1 VMFSAAYTDEFYR
14 ALRNALHYEV
24 EQYRHV
30 ASVEEECKVG
40 ELWDVVYR
48 LEERCRIEQ
57 PTQLPVLQ
65 SNAGLAVCGAETH
78 S

>member
-1 VMFSAAYTDEFYR
+1 
-14 ALRNALHYEV
+14 V